1 VSLAVPREIGVL
13 NCGDLVTVNG
23 RRGGGVSPHEPQWV
37 EHRTLAFKKVLQG
50 ADIHFDGDSHAI
62 NMAEIELV
70 IPNSTMVKIYSST
83 LIGRSTLSI
92 A

>member
-1 VSLAVPREIGVL
+1 M
-13 NCGDLVTVNG
+13 TVNG

-92 A
+92 